1 MAGNCALS
9 SLIWNEIHCFLLGGS
24 GALGR
29 PRCTP
34 SPGCGLSGPTKGHQG
49 ACDPELGPRMLAT
62 FGASGMERLGVI
74 VSIPA
79 LLQGETEASKGEGT
93 NSESQGRS
101 KQRRSGKQGSWFSG
115 FQVSLLLQGTLS
127 LAAGGG
133 GAAWWGGG
141 SRIWLEVA

>member
-29 PRCTP
+29 PRRTP
-34 SPGCGLSGPTKGHQG
+34 SPGCGLSGPAKGHRG
-49 ACDPELGPRMLAT
+49 AHDPELGPKMLTT
-62 FGASGMERLGVI
+62 FGASGMERFGII

-79 LLQGETEASKGEGT
+79 LLQGETEASIGEGT

-101 KQRRSGKQGSWFSG
+101 KQRRSGTRGSWFSG
-115 FQVSLLLQGTLS
+115 SQVSLLLQGTLS
-127 LAAGGG
+127 LGAGGG

-141 SRIWLEVA
+141 S